1 MIFRRKNGVDREVV
15 LRYNELGVSYGAS
28 INITILEFRRNGVDI
43 KVFEVNTIN
52 ITILEFRLNKLK
64 QTLVGTASY

>member
-28 INITILEFRRNGVDI
+28 INITILEFR
-43 KVFEVNTIN
+43 KVKDSFESP
-52 ITILEFRLNKLK
+52 LFLRE
-64 QTLVGTASY
+64 G